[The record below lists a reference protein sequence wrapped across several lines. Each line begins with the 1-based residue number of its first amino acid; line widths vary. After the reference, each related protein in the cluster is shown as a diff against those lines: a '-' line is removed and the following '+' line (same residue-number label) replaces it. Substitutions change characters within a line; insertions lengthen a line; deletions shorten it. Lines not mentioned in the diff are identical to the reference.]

1 MRGATAPPA
10 TGWTSPSIL
19 LTIAA
24 MLLATYGSYQSIQKD
39 NSKQVHALER
49 EVAVLKAR
57 LDYQCPKP
65 PG

>member
-1 MRGATAPPA
+1 MRTQLPPPEK
-10 TGWTSPSIL
+10 GWTSPSIL

-24 MLLATYGSYQSIQKD
+24 MLLATYGSYQSLQRD

-57 LDYQCPKP
+57 LDYQCPRP
-65 PG
+65 PA